1 MDYYKPK
8 NLKEAYALKK
18 KIPKSVYLAGGTILS
33 WRGKPKA
40 DALIDLKDVG
50 LKGVKVKKDSVEIEA
65 LLTLQEII
73 DRKIP
78 LIASVAKVSTNRN
91 IRNMATIGGN
101 LAGNFFV
108 SHLKPALLALNAK
121 VTYFANG
128 RKQRETL
135 KSWLIKKEGIL
146 CSVSFKRN
154 RNITFRETKV
164 AASDFPAVFT
174 VFGYEK
180 QRQKVKNFS
189 VAMSGLTGKV
199 DFMEKLPE
207 TLDARKL
214 NAFIQSKI
222 KPVGDIKVSA
232 EVKRRIVYDHIIS
245 ILEELGRR

>member
-1 MDYYKPK
+1 MEYYKPK

-18 KIPKSVYLAGGTILS
+18 KISKSAYLAGGTILS

-40 DALIDLKDVG
+40 DALIDLKDIG
-50 LKGVKVKKDSVEIEA
+50 LKGIKVKKDSVEIEA
-65 LLTLQEII
+65 LVTLQEII

-78 LIASVAKVSTNRN
+78 LIAHVAKISTNRN

-101 LAGNFFV
+101 LAGGFFV
-108 SHLKPALLALNAK
+108 SHLKPALLVLNAK

-128 RKQRETL
+128 RKKQELL
-135 KSWLIKKEGIL
+135 KKWLSKKEGIL

-154 RNITFRETKV
+154 RNIIVRETKV
-164 AASDFPAVFT
+164 AASDFPTVFT

-189 VAMSGLTGKV
+189 VAMSGITGKV

-207 TLDARKL
+207 TLDAEKL
-214 NAFIQSKI
+214 NAFIQKKI
-222 KPVGDIKVSA
+222 KPVGNVKANA
-232 EVKRRIVYDHIIS
+232 EVKRRIVLEHIIS
-245 ILEELGRR
+245 ILEELNRR